1 MQKIDMNNKDKDT
14 LKRKI
19 MVASGE
25 KKCEVVFRNAKIVD
39 VLSHDIVQGSVGVD
53 NGRVV
58 GIGLYEGDREI
69 DVKGRY
75 LMPGLIDSH
84 VHIESSLAPP
94 GEFARAVIPHGTTT
108 VIADP
113 HEIANVKGAEGIR
126 FMTRSAEK
134 LPMNFFFM
142 IPSCVPATSFEH
154 SGAVLDAAAIDAL
167 MDDENVLGLGE
178 LMDYPSVV
186 AADDK
191 MMDKILT
198 ASSRDKLIDG
208 HGPMLEGK
216 SLNAYAAAG
225 VRTDHESSTVDE
237 MRERLR
243 AGMYVLMREGSA
255 AHDLDALLAGVTE
268 GNSRR
273 CMFCTDDRQPEDIL
287 KSGHIDNHLRIA
299 VKKGIDPV
307 TAVQMATINAAQCYR
322 LNDIGAITTGYK
334 ADFVIVDN
342 LKDFNVRE
350 VYHKGNLVA
359 KDGEAVFESTGED
372 ISSVSGM
379 LNVKSFGIEGFKL
392 KLTSDIARVMRLK
405 AHSLLTEKVQ
415 RKISIDREGVFCNN
429 PDLDILKLAVVERHN
444 ATGNIGLGLAEN
456 FKLQNGAIA
465 TTIAHDSHNIIVVG
479 DNDADMYSAVN
490 ELIRIGGG
498 ITLCSGGKIL
508 GTLHLPIAGLMS
520 DKPLPEINETLKEMN
535 KIAYNVLGVNKDL
548 DPFMTL
554 AFMAL
559 PVIPELKLTDVG
571 LFDVTEFCFVDIS
584 V

>member
-1 MQKIDMNNKDKDT
+1 MNNKDKDT

-39 VLSHDIVQGSVGVD
+39 VLSHDIVQGSIGVD

-58 GIGLYEGDREI
+58 GIGLYEGDIEI

-75 LMPGLIDSH
+75 VMPGLIDSH

-154 SGAVLDAAAIDAL
+154 SGAVLDAVAIDAL

-186 AADDK
+186 AADDT

-198 ASSRDKLIDG
+198 ASRRDKLIDG

-322 LNDIGAITTGYK
+322 LNDIGAITIGYK

-359 KDGEAVFESTGED
+359 KDGEAVFEYTGEN
-372 ISSVSGM
+372 ISTVSGM
-379 LNVKSFGIEGFKL
+379 LNVKPFGIEGFKL
-392 KLTSDIARVMRLK
+392 KLTGDIARVMRLK

-415 RKISIDREGVFCNN
+415 RKISRDKGGVFCNN

-444 ATGNIGLGLAEN
+444 ATGNIGLGLVEN

-498 ITLCSGGKIL
+498 ITMCSGGEIL

-554 AFMAL
+554 AFLAL

-571 LFDVTEFCFVDIS
+571 LFDVTEFRFVDIS

>member
-1 MQKIDMNNKDKDT
+1 MNTNNAKDI

-19 MVASGE
+19 EVASG
-25 KKCEVVFRNAKIVD
+25 KKRCELVFRNAKIVD
-39 VLSHDIVQGSVGVD
+39 VLSHEILEGSIGVD

-58 GIGLYEGDREI
+58 GIGPYEGDMEI
-69 DVKGRY
+69 DVEGRF

-94 GEFARAVIPHGTTT
+94 DAFARAVIPHGTTT

-113 HEIANVKGAEGIR
+113 HEITNVKGAEGIN
-126 FMTRSAEK
+126 FMTRSAK
-134 LPMNFFFM
+134 KIPMNIYFM

-178 LMDYPSVV
+178 LMDYPSVIS
-186 AADDK
+186 ANTDI
-191 MMDKILT
+191 MDKILT

-208 HGPMLEGK
+208 HGPMIEGK
-216 SLNAYAAAG
+216 ALNAYAAAG

-243 AGMYVLMREGSA
+243 AGMYILMREGSA
-255 AHDLDALLAGVTE
+255 AHDLRALLGGVTE

-287 KSGHIDNHLRIA
+287 NSGHIDNHLRIS
-299 VKKGIDPV
+299 VEMGIDPI

-322 LNDIGAITTGYK
+322 LHNIGAVATGYE
-334 ADFVIVDN
+334 ANFVIVDN
-342 LKDFNVRE
+342 LKDFNVKD
-350 VYHKGNLVA
+350 VYYKGTLVA
-359 KDGEAVFESTGED
+359 RDGEAVFKAEKED
-372 ISSVSGM
+372 FKAVSGK
-379 LNVKSFGIEGFKL
+379 LNVKPFGIEKFRL
-392 KLTSDIARVMRLK
+392 KLESDIARVMRLK

-415 RKISIDREGVFCNN
+415 RKIFRDQEGNF
-429 PDLDILKLAVVERHN
+429 DQHSELDILKLAVIERHN
-444 ATGNIGLGLAEN
+444 ATGNIGLGLVEN
-456 FKLQNGAIA
+456 FKLKNGAIA
-465 TTIAHDSHNIIVVG
+465 TTIAHDSHNIIVIG
-479 DNDADMYSAVN
+479 DNDADMYTCVN
-490 ELIRIGGG
+490 ELIKIGGG
-498 ITLCSGGKIL
+498 ITMCSSGKIL
-508 GTLHLPIAGLMS
+508 GTLPLPIAGLMS
-520 DKPLPEINETLKEMN
+520 DKPLYEINAKLKDMN
-535 KIAYNVLGVNKDL
+535 QTAYDVLKVNQNL

-554 AFMAL
+554 AFLAL

-571 LFDVTEFCFVDIS
+571 LFDVTKFNFTKIS

>member
-1 MQKIDMNNKDKDT
+1 MNNNAKDI

-19 MVASGE
+19 LVASGK
-25 KKCEVVFRNAKIVD
+25 KKCELVFRNAKIVD
-39 VLSHDIVQGSVGVD
+39 VFSHEIVEGSIGVD

-58 GIGLYEGDREI
+58 GIGLYEGTVEI
-69 DVKGRY
+69 DVKGRFI
-75 LMPGLIDSH
+75 MPGLIDSH

-94 GEFARAVIPHGTTT
+94 DGFARAVIPHGTTT

-113 HEIANVKGAEGIR
+113 HEIANVKGAAGIK
-126 FMTRSAEK
+126 FMSRSAEK
-134 LPMNFFFM
+134 VPMNFFFM

-154 SGAVLDAAAIDAL
+154 SGAVLDAVSIDAL

-191 MMDKILT
+191 IMDKILT
-198 ASSRDKLIDG
+198 ASNRGKLIDG

-243 AGMYVLMREGSA
+243 AGMYILMREGSA

-287 KSGHIDNHLRIA
+287 KSGHIDNHLRIS
-299 VKKGIDPV
+299 VKNGIDPI
-307 TAVQMATINAAQCYR
+307 TAVQMATINSAQCYR
-322 LNDIGAITTGYK
+322 LNDIGAVATGYK
-334 ADFVIVDN
+334 ADFVVVDD
-342 LKDFNVRE
+342 LKNFKVRE
-350 VYHKGNLVA
+350 VYYRGNLVA
-359 KDGEAVFESTGED
+359 KDGKAVFEAEKED
-372 ISSVSGM
+372 ISSVSGK
-379 LNVKSFGIEGFKL
+379 LNVKPFKIEKFKL
-392 KLTSDIARVMRLK
+392 KIESDIARVMRLK

-415 RKISIDREGVFCNN
+415 RKIFRDKDGNYEQY
-429 PDLDILKLAVVERHN
+429 PELDIIKLAVIERHN
-444 ATGNIGLGLAEN
+444 GTGNIGLGLIEN

-465 TTIAHDSHNIIVVG
+465 TTIAHDSHNIIVTG
-479 DNDADMYSAVN
+479 DNDADMYSAVA
-490 ELIRIGGG
+490 ELIKIGGG
-498 ITLCSGGKIL
+498 ITLCSEGKIL

-520 DKPLPEINETLKEMN
+520 DKPLPEINEKLKEMN
-535 KIAYNVLGVNKDL
+535 RTAYEVLKVNRDL

-571 LFDVTEFCFVDIS
+571 LFDVAEFRFTDIS

>member
-1 MQKIDMNNKDKDT
+1 MNNNAKDI

-19 MVASGE
+19 LVASGK
-25 KKCEVVFRNAKIVD
+25 KKCELVFRNAKIVD
-39 VLSHDIVQGSVGVD
+39 VFSHEIVEGSIGVD

-58 GIGLYEGDREI
+58 GIGLYEGTVEI
-69 DVKGRY
+69 DVKGRFI
-75 LMPGLIDSH
+75 MPGLIDSH

-94 GEFARAVIPHGTTT
+94 DGFARAVIPHGTTT

-113 HEIANVKGAEGIR
+113 HEIANVKGAAGIK
-126 FMTRSAEK
+126 FMSRSAEK
-134 LPMNFFFM
+134 VPMNFFFM

-154 SGAVLDAAAIDAL
+154 SGAVLDAVSIDAL

-191 MMDKILT
+191 IMDKILT
-198 ASSRDKLIDG
+198 ASNRGKLIDG

-225 VRTDHESSTVDE
+225 VRTDHESSSVDE

-243 AGMYVLMREGSA
+243 AGMYILMREGSA

-299 VKKGIDPV
+299 VKKGIDPI

-322 LNDIGAITTGYK
+322 LNDIGAIATGYE
-334 ADFVIVDN
+334 ADFVIVDD
-342 LKDFNVRE
+342 LKNFKVRE
-350 VYHKGNLVA
+350 VYYRGNIVA
-359 KDGEAVFESTGED
+359 KEGEAIFQTAKED
-372 ISSVSGM
+372 ISAVSGK
-379 LNVKSFGIEGFKL
+379 LHVKPFGIERFKL
-392 KLTSDIARVMRLK
+392 ELKSDIARVMRLK

-415 RKISIDREGVFCNN
+415 RKIFRDKDGNYEQY
-429 PDLDILKLAVVERHN
+429 PELDIIKLAVIERHN
-444 ATGNIGLGLAEN
+444 GTGNIGLGLIEN

-465 TTIAHDSHNIIVVG
+465 TTIAHDSHNIIVTG
-479 DNDADMYSAVN
+479 DNDADMYSAVA
-490 ELIRIGGG
+490 ELIKIGGG
-498 ITLCSGGKIL
+498 ITLCSEGKIL

-520 DKPLPEINETLKEMN
+520 DKPLPEINEKLKEMN
-535 KIAYNVLGVNKDL
+535 RTAYEVLKVNRDL

-571 LFDVTEFCFVDIS
+571 LFDVAEFRFTDIS